1 MRRMVSIGNYD
12 VPEPSE
18 YSATTATIVDS
29 ARNVEGYVVGA
40 VIRENVAKVSMTW
53 KFIKTQEWADLL
65 AKFDS
70 TRGGSF
76 YNDVTFFCQDTNTWE
91 TRRMYVSD
99 RVANVFLRDKNG
111 NIRGYTGA
119 TMALVEV

>member
-1 MRRMVSIGNYD
+1 MRRMVSIGDYD

-29 ARNVEGYVVGA
+29 ARNVEGYVIGA
-40 VIRENVAKVSMTW
+40 VVRENVAKVSMTW
-53 KFIKTQEWADLL
+53 KVIKTQEWADLL